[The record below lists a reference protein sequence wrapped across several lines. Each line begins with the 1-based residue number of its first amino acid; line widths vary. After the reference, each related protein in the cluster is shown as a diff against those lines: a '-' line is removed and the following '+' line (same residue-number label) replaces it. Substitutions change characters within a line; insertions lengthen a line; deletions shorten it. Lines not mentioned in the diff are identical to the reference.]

1 MKIRLALMSAG
12 AALMALPAVA
22 QESAAH
28 ATGIQEV
35 VVTARKRA
43 ENVQNV
49 PIAIT
54 AVNSKTLEAH
64 GFTQMQD
71 LQKLAPN
78 LTMLPSVGVGGAV
91 KMSLRGQ
98 YQNDFNA
105 TIDNSVA
112 VYVDGVLMA
121 RAAGLNLN
129 FPDIDRIE
137 VLRGPQG
144 TLFGRNTTGGAITVT
159 TADPVL
165 NRTLGKVKAGYGN
178 YNAKDLQ
185 AVLNVP
191 IVEDVLALRASG
203 YYARHG
209 GYDRIINDPSVTP
222 VAGRRVN
229 SLDALGG
236 QVKIRYTPTAA

>member
-1 MKIRLALMSAG
+1 MNIRLALMSAG

-43 ENVQNV
+43 ENVQDV

-54 AVNSKTLEAH
+54 AVSSKTLEAH

-71 LQKLAPN
+71 LQKLAPS
-78 LTMLPSVGVGGAV
+78 LMMLPSNGVGGAV

-98 YQNDFNA
+98 YQNDFVA

-121 RAAGLNLN
+121 RQAG
-129 FPDIDRIE
+129 
-137 VLRGPQG
+137 
-144 TLFGRNTTGGAITVT
+144 
-159 TADPVL
+159 
-165 NRTLGKVKAGYGN
+165 
-178 YNAKDLQ
+178 
-185 AVLNVP
+185 
-191 IVEDVLALRASG
+191 
-203 YYARHG
+203 
-209 GYDRIINDPSVTP
+209 
-222 VAGRRVN
+222 
-229 SLDALGG
+229 
-236 QVKIRYTPTAA
+236 